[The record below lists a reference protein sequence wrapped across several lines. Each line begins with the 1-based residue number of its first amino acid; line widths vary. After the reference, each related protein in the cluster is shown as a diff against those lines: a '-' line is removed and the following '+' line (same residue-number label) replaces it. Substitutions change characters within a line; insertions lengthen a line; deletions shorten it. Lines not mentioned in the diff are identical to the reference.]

1 MMNESG
7 ALPQMPFAVNK
18 RGNKSSALALRR
30 VNFLDAWSVWRRN
43 LDVYL
48 RLWKME
54 LAAPL
59 IEPFFMIFAFG
70 WGVGSLVAAR
80 VEGIPYLSFVGAGVL
95 AFTVI
100 SRALFETTY
109 GSYFRMVYQS
119 TYDAILAT
127 PVDVESLAFAEICWA
142 VTKAAIDSFLI
153 LIVLAVFGAATS
165 WLALSVPLFL
175 IVGSFFIAGLSLGV
189 TAHVHDIDNYNL
201 YLAIFFSVIFLCGAW
216 FPVSVLPQAL
226 QLLAWTIPIT
236 SAIDLTRAALNG
248 QFMPRHFLE
257 LFYMMLSALVFIEW
271 ALRSLRRR
279 MIA

>member
-1 MMNESG
+1 MFEADALSNTHSAPNERR
-7 ALPQMPFAVNK
+7 AF
-18 RGNKSSALALRR
+18 ALASVNLR
-30 VNFLDAWSVWRRN
+30 DAWSVWRRN

-127 PVDVESLAFAEICWA
+127 PVDVESLAFAEIWWA
-142 VTKAAIDSFLI
+142 VTKAAIDACLI
-153 LIVLAVFGAATS
+153 LVVLFVFGVATS
-165 WLALSVPLFL
+165 FYAVLVPLPL
-175 IVGSFFIAGLSLGV
+175 IAGSFFIAGLSLGV
-189 TAHVHDIDNYNL
+189 TAHIRDIDNYNL
-201 YLAIFFSVIFLCGAW
+201 YLAIFFSAIFLCGAW
-216 FPVSVLPQAL
+216 FPVSALPQAL
-226 QLLAWTIPIT
+226 QVLAWLIPIT

-248 QFMPRHFLE
+248 NFATRHLLEFFYLLLTAFL
-257 LFYMMLSALVFIEW
+257 SIEW
-271 ALRSLRRR
+271 ALRSLRKR
-279 MIA
+279 MVA